1 MSASSTLEQAAK
13 AVIGALE
20 PLSRAFS
27 SVDSFK
33 AFMRRL
39 GWDTAGLPPAYL
51 ALGDAVNEAVQA
63 LNALRDEPT
72 AEEIGALI
80 LKAKS
85 AYTAARTIQTAP
97 PGVDAAAFAG
107 EIGERLFEI
116 LWTDYLALHQPA
128 LFNLLSML
136 DVITTDDVLATAQR
150 PGYVRTRFKWNE
162 LPTIISDPLS
172 LPERVY
178 GWGTP
183 QLNFP
188 LLAQHFGELLFA
200 LDFPV
205 VVGKAGRLLTEAY
218 ADDEVGV
225 DEEVWALKVPFYY
238 ITIAEKNLEA
248 SFRLLEKKG
257 TDAALPGLVIEPQI
271 PEEFPLTLHL
281 APTIDLRIRAG
292 TNAASQLGV
301 VIRPDDASI
310 TYPFEPGTVSP
321 SAGVGLGFDFNP
333 TTPTLLFGSSN
344 ATRLEFQGA
353 SVDFGASM
361 IDGELDILL
370 SAQLKRLA
378 LVLAPGDGDSF
389 LRTMLGDGERRFEI
403 PVGIEW
409 SRRNGLHFNGS
420 TAFEAAVYPRQR
432 IGPITL
438 DGIAL
443 RLCAPSDH
451 SADLSLAVGAQLSGQ
466 LGPVS
471 FAVEGL
477 GFLVDAR
484 FSPGN
489 VGPFDLQL
497 GFKPPTGLG
506 LAIDATVVQ
515 GGGFLSF
522 DRDKAQYAGAVYLE
536 ITGGLTIT
544 ALGLLTTRLPDGTKG
559 FSLVVVLTAE
569 GFQPIPLGFGF
580 LLTGIGGLVGIHR
593 TVNEGALQAGG
604 RNHSLNAVLT
614 PDDPVRHAPQYLSAL
629 NTIFPPARDHYL
641 FGPVVQVTWGAPT
654 LVTIN
659 LALVFEFGART
670 RFFLLGTLSAVLPKP
685 DLDLVRLQMNVA
697 GGIDFDQQRAFL
709 DAALYDSRLLNKFV
723 ITGEMRMRM
732 SWSDRPFFALAV
744 GGLHPAFTPPPGLDQ
759 MQRTAIVFADADDLK
774 IRCEAYFALTSNT
787 VQFGARVDLF
797 ARASKFSVIGQAG
810 FDVLVQFN
818 PFSFIASLYASL
830 QLKCGSRNLFKV
842 KFEGELS
849 GPRPLHARGKAT
861 FEILWWDYS
870 VSFNRTLISGERPPL
885 PPVTDVAAL
894 LRQALT
900 SPAGWSTTAPGA
912 GERLVSLRDRSGTP
926 TAIPI
931 HPLSRLTLTQKVVP
945 LNVQITRFGNSPI
958 LGGPQ
963 EFRIGQV
970 TVGTSAATTEPVR
983 DHFAP
988 AQFRD
993 LSDDEKLS
1001 SPSFELLEAG
1011 VQIGAEPPDCGSTV
1025 TAIVEYE
1032 EILIPEPMPPDPA
1045 VPGRRRLGLDAG
1057 VAGRFA
1063 HWSAVGL
1070 RSTSKQGATAYRGPA
1085 VALATPSR
1093 TYRVVSQR
1101 DLTMRGIM
1109 TDFSTRTEAIDAL
1122 RALTGDRR
1130 EGLQIIAVR
1139 Q

>member
-248 SFRLLEKKG
+248 SFRLLEKK
-257 TDAALPGLVIEPQI
+257 
-271 PEEFPLTLHL
+271 
-281 APTIDLRIRAG
+281 G

-544 ALGLLTTRLPDGTKG
+544 ALGLLSTRLPDGTQG
-559 FSLVVVLTAE
+559 FSLE
-569 GFQPIPLGFGF
+569 
-580 LLTGIGGLVGIHR
+580 
-593 TVNEGALQAGG
+593 
-604 RNHSLNAVLT
+604 
-614 PDDPVRHAPQYLSAL
+614 
-629 NTIFPPARDHYL
+629 
-641 FGPVVQVTWGAPT
+641 
-654 LVTIN
+654 
-659 LALVFEFGART
+659 
-670 RFFLLGTLSAVLPKP
+670 
-685 DLDLVRLQMNVA
+685 
-697 GGIDFDQQRAFL
+697 
-709 DAALYDSRLLNKFV
+709 
-723 ITGEMRMRM
+723 
-732 SWSDRPFFALAV
+732 
-744 GGLHPAFTPPPGLDQ
+744 
-759 MQRTAIVFADADDLK
+759 
-774 IRCEAYFALTSNT
+774 
-787 VQFGARVDLF
+787 
-797 ARASKFSVIGQAG
+797 
-810 FDVLVQFN
+810 
-818 PFSFIASLYASL
+818 
-830 QLKCGSRNLFKV
+830 
-842 KFEGELS
+842 
-849 GPRPLHARGKAT
+849 
-861 FEILWWDYS
+861 
-870 VSFNRTLISGERPPL
+870 
-885 PPVTDVAAL
+885 
-894 LRQALT
+894 
-900 SPAGWSTTAPGA
+900 
-912 GERLVSLRDRSGTP
+912 
-926 TAIPI
+926 
-931 HPLSRLTLTQKVVP
+931 
-945 LNVQITRFGNSPI
+945 
-958 LGGPQ
+958 
-963 EFRIGQV
+963 
-970 TVGTSAATTEPVR
+970 
-983 DHFAP
+983 
-988 AQFRD
+988 
-993 LSDDEKLS
+993 
-1001 SPSFELLEAG
+1001 
-1011 VQIGAEPPDCGSTV
+1011 
-1025 TAIVEYE
+1025 
-1032 EILIPEPMPPDPA
+1032 
-1045 VPGRRRLGLDAG
+1045 
-1057 VAGRFA
+1057 
-1063 HWSAVGL
+1063 
-1070 RSTSKQGATAYRGPA
+1070 
-1085 VALATPSR
+1085 
-1093 TYRVVSQR
+1093 
-1101 DLTMRGIM
+1101 
-1109 TDFSTRTEAIDAL
+1109 
-1122 RALTGDRR
+1122 
-1130 EGLQIIAVR
+1130 
-1139 Q
+1139 

>member
-1 MSASSTLEQAAK
+1 MSTPGTLEQAAR
-13 AVIGALE
+13 AVIESLE

-27 SVDSFK
+27 SVESFK

-51 ALGDAVNEAVQA
+51 ALGDAVNEAA
-63 LNALRDEPT
+63 LAVNVLREEPS
-72 AEEIGALI
+72 AEEIGTLL
-80 LKAKS
+80 LKAKA
-85 AYTAARTIQTAP
+85 AYTAVCDIRTAP
-97 PGVDAAAFAG
+97 PGVDAAAFAA

-128 LFNLLSML
+128 LFNFLSML
-136 DVITTDDVLATAQR
+136 DVITTDDVPATTQR
-150 PGYVRTRFKWNE
+150 PGYVRTRFKWKE

-172 LPERVY
+172 LPKRVY

-188 LLAQHFGELLFA
+188 LLAQHLGELLFA

-205 VVGKAGRLLTEAY
+205 VVGKADRLLTEAY
-218 ADDEVGV
+218 ADDEVGF
-225 DEEVWALKVPFYY
+225 DEEIWALKVPFYY
-238 ITIAEKNLEA
+238 ITIAGKNLEA

-257 TDAALPGLVIEPQI
+257 TGAALPGLVVEPQI
-271 PEEFPLTLHL
+271 PEEFPLALHL

-292 TNAASQLGV
+292 TNAASQLGI
-301 VIRPDDASI
+301 VILPDDASI
-310 TYPFEPGTVSP
+310 TYPFQPGTIPP
-321 SAGVGLGFDFNP
+321 SAGIGLGFDFTP
-333 TTPTLLFGSSN
+333 TTPTLLFGSPR
-344 ATRLEFQGA
+344 ATRLEFQGG

-361 IDGELDILL
+361 IDGKLDVLL
-370 SAQLKRLA
+370 SVQLKRLA

-403 PVGIEW
+403 PAGIEW
-409 SRRNGLHFNGS
+409 SRRNGFRFNGS
-420 TAFEAAVYPRQR
+420 TTFEATVSPHQR
-432 IGPITL
+432 MGPITL
-438 DGIAL
+438 EEVTL
-443 RLCAPSDH
+443 RLRAPSDH
-451 SADLSLAVGAQLSGQ
+451 SADLSLAVGTQLSGR

-477 GFLVDAR
+477 GFMVDTT

-522 DRDKAQYAGAVYLE
+522 DRDKAQYAGAVCLE
-536 ITGGLTIT
+536 ITGGLTVT

-559 FSLVVVLTAE
+559 FSLVVILTAE

-593 TVNEGALQAGG
+593 TVNEGALQAGV
-604 RNHSLNAVLT
+604 RNHSLNAILA
-614 PDDPVRHAPQYLSAL
+614 PDDPVRNAPQYLSAL

-641 FGPVVQVTWGAPT
+641 FGPVIQITWGTPT

-659 LALVFEFGART
+659 LALVFEFGVRT

-744 GGLHPAFTPPPGLDQ
+744 GGLHPAFTPPPGLEQ
-759 MQRTAIVFADADDLK
+759 MQRAAIVFADQDDLK
-774 IRCEAYFALTSNT
+774 IRCESYFALTSNT

-797 ARASKFSVIGQAG
+797 ARASKFSIIGQAG
-810 FDVLVQFN
+810 YDVLIQFD

-885 PPVTDVAAL
+885 PPATDVAAL
-894 LRQALT
+894 LRQALL
-900 SPAGWSTTAPGA
+900 SPTGWNTTAPGA
-912 GERLVSLRDRSGTP
+912 NDRLVSLRDRSATP
-926 TAIPI
+926 ATIPV
-931 HPLSRLTLTQKVVP
+931 HPLSRLALTQKVLP
-945 LNVQITRFGNSPI
+945 LNVRITRFGNSPV
-958 LGGPQ
+958 LGTPQ
-963 EFRIGQV
+963 EFRIRQV
-970 TVGTSAATTEPVR
+970 TVGTGTTTTEPVR

-1011 VQIGAEPPDCGSTV
+1011 VRIGATPADCGLAV
-1025 TAIVEYE
+1025 TAAVEYE

-1045 VPGRRRLGLDAG
+1045 VPGRRRLSLDAG
-1057 VAGRFA
+1057 VAARFS
-1063 HWSAVGL
+1063 HWSAAGL
-1070 RSTSKQGATAYRGPA
+1070 RKATRQGEPAYRGRA
-1085 VALATPSR
+1085 VTLAAPSR

-1101 DLTMRGIM
+1101 NVADRGIM
-1109 TDFSTRTEAIDAL
+1109 TEFSTRTEAVDAL
-1122 RALTGDRR
+1122 QTLTRDRR
-1130 EGLQIIAVR
+1130 QGMQIIAVR